1 MLTMS
6 GSVSFNL
13 NMADQSIDEAAP
25 TGVGAGEKGPRGEVE
40 GGHMT
45 SGLALL
51 IIIAYFS
58 FLFLDV

>member
-25 TGVGAGEKGPRGEVE
+25 TGVGAGEWGRGGVGES
-40 GGHMT
+40 GGGRRAGT
-45 SGLALL
+45 
-51 IIIAYFS
+51 
-58 FLFLDV
+58 